1 MRFLVPFPKVKD
13 FHKPGKPLVPNC
25 YGIFY
30 VLVSVCYWFILVF
43 LGIMETEAI
52 ALTSS
57 VLFGSTMGLFDDIT
71 DLRWRYKAILPVFAA
86 LPYTVLQ
93 PSDRTAIS
101 LLLIGVVRLGELF
114 FIVLVPL
121 VVTVTT
127 NVYNQLGGLNGLESL
142 TGLIVL
148 IGLTMASETEG
159 NVLLSIVPIL
169 CLLVLGYISYRG
181 KAFIGNIGSF
191 SIGLT
196 LAVYAAL
203 LNVKSALLISLI
215 PFIFNSLLIL
225 YSNYIIH
232 DKADTEMDE
241 NGLLYSKRIR
251 SLRTLIL
258 HYKRLNEHQT
268 VIVICIII
276 AFFTI
281 LGVSIQRLMI

>member
-1 MRFLVPFPKVKD
+1 MPFPKVKD
-13 FHKPGKPLVPNC
+13 FHKLGEPLVPNC

-30 VLVSVCYWFILVF
+30 VFISVCYWFILAF
-43 LGIMETEAI
+43 LGVMETEAI

-57 VLFGSTMGLFDDIT
+57 VLFGSTMGLFDDVV

-86 LPYTVLQ
+86 LPYMVLK

-101 LLLIGVVRLGELF
+101 LLLIGIVRLGELF

-121 VVTVTT
+121 IVTITT

-148 IGLTMASETEG
+148 SGLTIASENG
-159 NVLLSIVPIL
+159 GKLLLSIVPIL
-169 CLLVLGYISYRG
+169 CLVGLGYISYHG

-196 LAVYAAL
+196 LAVYATL
-203 LNVKSALLISLI
+203 MNVKSTLLISLI

-225 YSNYIIH
+225 YSNYILQ
-232 DKADTEMDE
+232 DKADTQMDE
-241 NGLLYSKRIR
+241 NGFLYSTRIR

-258 HYKRLNEHQT
+258 YYTRLTEHQT
-268 VIVICIII
+268 VIIICIII
-276 AFFTI
+276 AFFTV
-281 LGVSIQRLMI
+281 LGVGTQRLLL

>member
-1 MRFLVPFPKVKD
+1 MPFPKVKD
-13 FHKPGKPLVPNC
+13 FHKPGMPLVPNC

-30 VLVSVCYWFILVF
+30 VLISVCYWFILAF
-43 LGIMETEAI
+43 LGVMETEAI

-57 VLFGSTMGLFDDIT
+57 VLFGSTMGLFDDLV

-86 LPYTVLQ
+86 LPYMVLK

-101 LLLIGVVRLGELF
+101 LLLIGVVHLGELF

-121 VVTVTT
+121 IVTVTT

-148 IGLTMASETEG
+148 IGLTIASENGG

-169 CLLVLGYISYRG
+169 CLVVLGYISYRG

-196 LAVYAAL
+196 LAVYATL
-203 LNVKSALLISLI
+203 MNVKTTLLISLI

-225 YSNYIIH
+225 YSNYILH

-251 SLRTLIL
+251 SLRTMIL
-258 HYKRLNEHQT
+258 YYKRLR
-268 VIVICIII
+268 VINPK
-276 AFFTI
+276 
-281 LGVSIQRLMI
+281 S

>member
-1 MRFLVPFPKVKD
+1 VWIIVPFPKVKD
-13 FHKPGKPLVPNC
+13 FHKPGTPLVPNC
-25 YGIFY
+25 FGIFY
-30 VLVSVCYWFILVF
+30 VLVSVCYWFILAFVG
-43 LGIMETEAI
+43 LMETEAI

-57 VLFGSTMGLFDDIT
+57 VLFGATMGLFDDVA

-86 LPYTVLQ
+86 LPYIVLK

-101 LLLIGVVRLGELF
+101 LLLIGVLRLGELF

-121 VVTVTT
+121 IVTITT

-148 IGLTMASETEG
+148 IGLTLASDNG
-159 NVLLSIVPIL
+159 GKLLLSIVPIL
-169 CLLVLGYISYRG
+169 CLIVLGYISYRG

-196 LAVYAAL
+196 LAVYATL
-203 LNVKSALLISLI
+203 MNVKSTLLISLI

-225 YSNYIIH
+225 YSNYILQ
-232 DKADTEMDE
+232 DKADTEIDE
-241 NGLLYSKRIR
+241 EGFLYAKRIR
-251 SLRTLIL
+251 SLRTMIL
-258 HYKRLNEHQT
+258 YYKRLSEHQT
-268 VIVICIII
+268 VIIICLII

-281 LGVSIQRLMI
+281 LGVSVQRLIL

>member
-1 MRFLVPFPKVKD
+1 VSFPKVKD

-30 VLVSVCYWFILVF
+30 VLISVCYWFILAF
-43 LGIMETEAI
+43 LGVMETEAI

-57 VLFGSTMGLFDDIT
+57 VLFGSTMGLFDDVV

-86 LPYTVLQ
+86 LPYMVLQ

-101 LLLIGVVRLGELF
+101 LLLIGIVRLGELF

-121 VVTVTT
+121 IVTVTT

-142 TGLIVL
+142 TGLIILV
-148 IGLTMASETEG
+148 GLTMASKNGG
-159 NVLLSIVPIL
+159 NVILSIVPIL
-169 CLLVLGYISYRG
+169 CLVVLGYISYRG

-196 LAVYAAL
+196 LAVYATL
-203 LNVKSALLISLI
+203 MNVKSTLLISLI
-215 PFIFNSLLIL
+215 PLIFNALLIL
-225 YSNYIIH
+225 YSNYILH
-232 DKADTEMDE
+232 DKADTEMDQ

-258 HYKRLNEHQT
+258 YFKRMNEHQT
-268 VIVICIII
+268 VIVICGIITV
-276 AFFTI
+276 FTI
-281 LGVSIQRLMI
+281 LGVSIQRLVL